1 MDAAAVEEQGGE
13 VREDSESPHRLHV
26 EPEDRIDSRAAKEPR
41 QQLVTTPAG
50 GAFRRDH
57 EVRRR
62 ALDGATRHRGGVDH
76 HVHLQEKCLD
86 ADAASEAMR
95 RRASR

>member
-1 MDAAAVEEQGGE
+1 MDAAAVEEQGGKM
-13 VREDSESPHRLHV
+13 REDSESPHRLHV

-50 GAFRRDH
+50 GAFRRDR
-57 EVRRR
+57 EARRC

-76 HVHLQEKCLD
+76 HVHLREKCLD
-86 ADAASEAMR
+86 ADAAPQ
-95 RRASR
+95 